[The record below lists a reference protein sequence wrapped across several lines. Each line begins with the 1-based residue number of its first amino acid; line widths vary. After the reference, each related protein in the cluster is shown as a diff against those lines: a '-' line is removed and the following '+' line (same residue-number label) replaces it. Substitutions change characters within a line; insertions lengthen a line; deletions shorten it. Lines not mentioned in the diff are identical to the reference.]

1 MGYDF
6 LKFQAPPHG
15 LLTIAA
21 SLEKAGFKIKI
32 IDQRVENDFKEKL
45 LEEIKNCLFIGI
57 SSMTG
62 KQLEF
67 AIEISKII
75 KKNSPKIPLI
85 WGGIHPTILP
95 KETLKNEFIDFII
108 IGEGEKA
115 FVQLAKAIK
124 QKNNYKHIKNLGFK
138 KNKRIIINKK
148 NKFINLNELP
158 LTPWHL
164 LNVEKY
170 VFKYKKNEK
179 NIREL
184 DLGTTSRGCP
194 AACHFCYNLAI
205 NKRQWRS
212 LSAKKVFYMIIKVVN
227 DYKINKIIFR
237 DDDFFADLKRVEEIC
252 KLIIKNNLDI
262 EWYSAGIRIETFNI
276 MKDFLIKLIKKS
288 GCSSFRFGVES
299 GSPRILKYINKKI
312 KPTEI
317 IEANKKCMQHKII
330 PHYSFMIGFPTEKI
344 KDMMMT
350 VDLINKLKK
359 DNPSAVIHCVNIL
372 TPYPGT
378 ALFNIMKKEGM
389 NIPTKTNEWIK
400 FHHLNLVTPKIRK
413 KEQKMIKTINELSY
427 MMSDIA
433 YDNLPY
439 VLKTISY
446 PIKKWCGFRWKNK
459 LFRFTPELL
468 ILKKI
473 REKTLGI

>member
-1 MGYDF
+1 
-6 LKFQAPPHG
+6 
-15 LLTIAA
+15 
-21 SLEKAGFKIKI
+21 
-32 IDQRVENDFKEKL
+32 
-45 LEEIKNCLFIGI
+45 
-57 SSMTG
+57 
-62 KQLEF
+62 LEF

-227 DYKINKIIFR
+227 DYKINKII
-237 DDDFFADLKRVEEIC
+237 
-252 KLIIKNNLDI
+252 
-262 EWYSAGIRIETFNI
+262 
-276 MKDFLIKLIKKS
+276 
-288 GCSSFRFGVES
+288 
-299 GSPRILKYINKKI
+299 
-312 KPTEI
+312 
-317 IEANKKCMQHKII
+317 
-330 PHYSFMIGFPTEKI
+330 
-344 KDMMMT
+344 
-350 VDLINKLKK
+350 
-359 DNPSAVIHCVNIL
+359 
-372 TPYPGT
+372 
-378 ALFNIMKKEGM
+378 
-389 NIPTKTNEWIK
+389 
-400 FHHLNLVTPKIRK
+400 
-413 KEQKMIKTINELSY
+413 
-427 MMSDIA
+427 
-433 YDNLPY
+433 
-439 VLKTISY
+439 
-446 PIKKWCGFRWKNK
+446 
-459 LFRFTPELL
+459 
-468 ILKKI
+468 
-473 REKTLGI
+473 